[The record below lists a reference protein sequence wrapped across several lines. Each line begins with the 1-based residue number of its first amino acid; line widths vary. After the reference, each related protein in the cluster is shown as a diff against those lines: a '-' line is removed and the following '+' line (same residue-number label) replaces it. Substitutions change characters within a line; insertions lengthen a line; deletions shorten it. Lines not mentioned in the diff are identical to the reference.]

1 MHIIE
6 YYINKVLD
14 ISYTLFLILQM
25 FGFVITTTTI
35 KNATDISQNLQV
47 YQQVLSSP
55 SMYDNEFTTTEYDSN
70 DIYGY
75 RCKCWIIESDPMV
88 CRLYIIFYNI
98 NFIYIQIKMK
108 RSQMVSRP
116 KNYQSNVRKF

>member
-6 YYINKVLD
+6 YYINKVLY
-14 ISYTLFLILQM
+14 ISYKLFLLLQM

-35 KNATDISQNLQV
+35 KNAISISSNLTIN
-47 YQQVLSSP
+47 QQVSS
-55 SMYDNEFTTTEYDSN
+55 STSTYDNEFQTTNYYESN

-88 CRLYIIFYNI
+88 SCFLLFEHSVN
-98 NFIYIQIKMK
+98 
-108 RSQMVSRP
+108 
-116 KNYQSNVRKF
+116 

>member
-35 KNATDISQNLQV
+35 KNATNISPNLQV
-47 YQQVLSSP
+47 YQQVASSP
-55 SMYDNEFTTTEYDSN
+55 SMYDNEFTTAEYESN

-88 CRLYIIFYNI
+88 
-98 NFIYIQIKMK
+98 
-108 RSQMVSRP
+108 
-116 KNYQSNVRKF
+116 